1 MNRKQGI
8 TNNENE
14 IINFFKKRC
23 KRDTFQQ
30 LTKLHEMN
38 NEEMKNNESKDFSF
52 VVRSIFKYALF
63 FGVGSAIMIW
73 LYSSQNN
80 AFQSQL
86 KLEGK
91 VAYPLYQKIIADF
104 KSIHVAWLLLVFAA
118 FTQSNY
124 SRAVR
129 WRMLMEP
136 LGFVPKTL
144 NCFYA
149 VNVTYLT
156 NLWMSRAGEFVRAG
170 SLARIEKQSMS
181 KVMGTVVVDRVLD
194 LISLALIVCFAFFIE
209 YGTLWSWLD
218 KNMGSGDGSYRLLQS
233 TWFIILIGFSVAAL
247 IILFILRKRIL
258 QLPLINKVAPFVQ
271 RFSDGV
277 KSIRYVKN
285 LPLFLFHSITIWVM
299 YFLMTYF
306 CFFAFPPT
314 AHLTALAALTV
325 FVFGTFGVLIP
336 SPGGMGTY
344 HFLATSALLLY
355 NIKGDDAFSFANIM
369 FFSIQ
374 IFYTIVVGSISG
386 YLLNRAGKN
395 NNLAQNRNFDSKFS
409 PIS

>member
-1 MNRKQGI
+1 MK
-8 TNNENE
+8 ELV
-14 IINFFKKRC
+14 KK
-23 KRDTFQQ
+23 
-30 LTKLHEMN
+30 
-38 NEEMKNNESKDFSF
+38 
-52 VVRSIFKYALF
+52 IFKYALF
-63 FGVGSAIMIW
+63 FGVGTAIMVW
-73 LYSSQNN
+73 LYNSQNN
-80 AFQSQL
+80 AFQAQL

-91 VAYPLYQKIIADF
+91 AAYPLFQKIIADF
-104 KSIHVAWLLLVFAA
+104 KSINLAWLLLVFAA
-118 FTQSNY
+118 FTQSNI
-124 SRAVR
+124 SRAIR

-136 LGFVPKTL
+136 LGFKPKTR

-170 SLARIEKQSMS
+170 TLARIENQSMS

-194 LISLALIVCFAFFIE
+194 LISLVLIVCFAFFIE

-218 KNMGSGDGSYRLLQS
+218 KNMGSGDGSFKLLQS
-233 TWFIILIGFSVAAL
+233 TWFLVLVALGFATCIAA
-247 IILFILRKRIL
+247 FILRKRIL
-258 QLPLINKVAPFVQ
+258 QLPLINKLAPFVQ

-314 AHLTALAALTV
+314 AHLPALAALTV
-325 FVFGTFGVLIP
+325 FVFGTFGVVIP

-374 IFYTIVVGSISG
+374 IFYTIVVGSVSG
-386 YLLNRAGKN
+386 VLLNRANKN
-395 NNLAQNRNFDSKFS
+395 IKTDKQTSEVVANVGLTT
-409 PIS
+409 

>member
-1 MNRKQGI
+1 MQKESI
-8 TNNENE
+8 SVKELV
-14 IINFFKKRC
+14 KKI
-23 KRDTFQQ
+23 
-30 LTKLHEMN
+30 L
-38 NEEMKNNESKDFSF
+38 
-52 VVRSIFKYALF
+52 KYALF
-63 FGVGSAIMIW
+63 FGVGTAIMVW
-73 LYSSQNN
+73 LYNTQNA

-86 KLEGK
+86 KLDGK
-91 VAYPLYQKIIADF
+91 APYPLYQKIIADF
-104 KSIHVAWLLLVFAA
+104 KSIHIGWLLLVFAA
-118 FTQSNY
+118 FTQSNI
-124 SRAVR
+124 SRAIR

-136 LGFVPKTL
+136 LGFTPKTW

-181 KVMGTVVVDRVLD
+181 KVMGTVVVDRILD
-194 LISLALIVCFAFFIE
+194 LISLALIVCFAFLVE

-233 TWFIILIGFSVAAL
+233 TWFLVLVGLGFAFCL
-247 IILFILRKRIL
+247 LLFILRKKIL
-258 QLPLINKVAPFVQ
+258 NLPLVNKIAPVVQ

-277 KSIRYVKN
+277 KSIRYVNN

-314 AHLTALAALTV
+314 ANLPAVAALTV
-325 FVFGTFGVLIP
+325 FVFGTFGVVIP

-355 NIKGDDAFSFANIM
+355 AVKGDDAFSFANIM

-374 IFYTIVVGSISG
+374 IFYTIVVGSVSG

-395 NNLAQNRNFDSKFS
+395 IKLDESTDEVSAKVGLSL
-409 PIS
+409 

>member
-1 MNRKQGI
+1 MKNEELKDGGI
-8 TNNENE
+8 NNEGT
-14 IINFFKKRC
+14 KK
-23 KRDTFQQ
+23 
-30 LTKLHEMN
+30 
-38 NEEMKNNESKDFSF
+38 FSF
-52 VVRSIFKYALF
+52 IVRNILKYALF
-63 FGVGSAIMIW
+63 FGVGSAIMVW

-91 VAYPLYQKIIADF
+91 VAYPLYEKIIADF
-104 KSIHVAWLLLVFAA
+104 KSIRIAWLLLIFAA

-194 LISLALIVCFAFFIE
+194 LISLALIVCFAFFVE
-209 YGTLWSWLD
+209 YKTLWSWLD

-233 TWFIILIGFSVAAL
+233 TWFIILGASSVAAL
-247 IILFILRKRIL
+247 VILFILRKKIL
-258 QLPLINKVAPFVQ
+258 QLPLINKVEPLVK

-325 FVFGTFGVLIP
+325 FVFGTFGVVIP

-355 NIKGDDAFSFANIM
+355 DIKGDDAFSFANIM

-395 NNLAQNRNFDSKFS
+395 NKVKQIFNLDSKVNA
-409 PIS
+409 IS

>member
-1 MNRKQGI
+1 MKNENSIDGRI
-8 TNNENE
+8 NSERTNNV
-14 IINFFKKRC
+14 
-23 KRDTFQQ
+23 
-30 LTKLHEMN
+30 
-38 NEEMKNNESKDFSF
+38 SS

-91 VAYPLYQKIIADF
+91 VAYPLYKKIIADF
-104 KSIHVAWLLLVFAA
+104 KSIHIEWLLLVFAA

-136 LGFVPKTL
+136 LGFKPKTL
-144 NCFYA
+144 TCFYA

-194 LISLALIVCFAFFIE
+194 LISLSLIMCFAFFVE
-209 YGTLWSWLD
+209 YKMLWNWLD

-233 TWFIILIGFSVAAL
+233 TWFILLLALCVAGL

-258 QLPLINKVAPFVQ
+258 QLPFIDKVAPLVQ

-325 FVFGTFGVLIP
+325 FIFGAFGVVIP
-336 SPGGMGTY
+336 SPGAMGTY

-374 IFYTIVVGSISG
+374 IFYTIVVGTISG
-386 YLLNRAGKN
+386 YLLNSAGKK
-395 NNLAQNRNFDSKFS
+395 NNLAQTDNSDFRINA
-409 PIS
+409 IA

>member
-1 MNRKQGI
+1 MKNEELKDGGI
-8 TNNENE
+8 NNEGT
-14 IINFFKKRC
+14 KK
-23 KRDTFQQ
+23 
-30 LTKLHEMN
+30 
-38 NEEMKNNESKDFSF
+38 FSF
-52 VVRSIFKYALF
+52 IVRNILKYALF
-63 FGVGSAIMIW
+63 FGVGSAIMVW

-91 VAYPLYQKIIADF
+91 VAYPLYEKIIADF
-104 KSIHVAWLLLVFAA
+104 KSIRIAWLLLVFAA

-194 LISLALIVCFAFFIE
+194 LISLALIVCFAFFVE
-209 YGTLWSWLD
+209 YKTLWSWLD

-233 TWFIILIGFSVAAL
+233 TWFIILGASSVAAL
-247 IILFILRKRIL
+247 VILFILRKKIL
-258 QLPLINKVAPFVQ
+258 QLPLINKVEPLVK

-325 FVFGTFGVLIP
+325 FVFGTFGVVIP

-355 NIKGDDAFSFANIM
+355 DIKGDDAFSFANIM

-395 NNLAQNRNFDSKFS
+395 NKVKQIFNLDSKVNA
-409 PIS
+409 IS